1 MSIPIQV
8 SPATNDLILSKDQ
21 TLAEVVKVTIP
32 KSGVVPKVDVYFLA
46 DTTGSMASA
55 INAVKSGMVD
65 ILNQTQALG
74 SDVQFGV
81 GNYKDFPAP
90 DGNNHP
96 YAFAHQCN
104 LSANIAEVKAA
115 VDTWTTTSGRDLPE
129 AQFYGLDQVA
139 EPPGGKI
146 GWRSDAKRI
155 IVWIGDAGGHDP
167 VCKAI
172 TGLSYDI
179 TEASV
184 TEKLVAEKISVL
196 AMSLNTSSTPAGLD
210 NPIENV
216 SSWYRDNCGTSGQ
229 QGQGTRIANATGGKL
244 VQGVSPDTVVE
255 TIVAELATQI
265 ASIRNVRLV
274 ASGATAP
281 FVQAIAPVG
290 GYGPLS
296 RDQDHEISF
305 DVSWLGTV
313 AATNEDQV
321 FSGSLDVVADG
332 EVVGGKTVKITVEGI
347 PVRPEDVSGTW
358 MLIHQVTGTYL
369 LTDNYVSRVGEAVQ
383 NWNEDP
389 LKTTAGYQGYL
400 WVLVKQTDGTYL
412 IRSWQKSSLN
422 QELYLQASANTN
434 KNMSDAYPRLQL
446 RNTTS
451 EFQSWVLVPVSGDP
465 DTYAIQ
471 PKSFPDHALGLLSNH
486 STNNV
491 YVVGNRTWGR
501 PTFHHYWRLSE
512 PPADLNLQ

>member
-8 SPATNDLILSKDQ
+8 SPATNELILSKDQ

-139 EPPGGKI
+139 EPPSGKI
-146 GWRSDAKRI
+146 GWRSNAKRI

-216 SSWYRDNCGTSGQ
+216 SAWYRDNCGTSGQ

-255 TIVAELATQI
+255 QIVAELATQI
-265 ASIRNVRLV
+265 SAIRNVRLV
-274 ASGATAP
+274 ASGDTAQ
-281 FVQAIAPVG
+281 FVQAIAPSA

-305 DVSWLGTV
+305 DVSWIGTV
-313 AATNEDQV
+313 EATTEVQV
-321 FSGSLDVVADG
+321 FNGSLDVIADG
-332 EVVGGKTVKITVEGI
+332 QIVGGKTVQITVEEI
-347 PVRPEDVSGTW
+347 PMPRPEDRSGTW
-358 MLIHQVTGTYL
+358 MLIHQITSTYVVPYGYS
-369 LTDNYVSRVGEAVQ
+369 TTVGNLVVIWNLDPPHTASGQVQ
-383 NWNEDP
+383 R
-389 LKTTAGYQGYL
+389 

-412 IRSWQKSSLN
+412 IQTFENEGRIASNKP
-422 QELYLQASANTN
+422 LYLQAPAQPGTAASPTLQRRNETN
-434 KNMSDAYPRLQL
+434 DL
-446 RNTTS
+446 
-451 EFQSWVLVPVSGDP
+451 QSWELVPVSSDP
-465 DTYAIQ
+465 NTYGIR
-471 PKSFPDHALGLLSNH
+471 PKSFPDYALGLPGNATGNATLNVALV
-486 STNNV
+486 TN
-491 YVVGNRTWGR
+491 RSWGE
-501 PTFHHYWRLSE
+501 PTFHQYWRLSN
-512 PPADLNLQ
+512 PV